1 MNGLA
6 TFLATSSGQTP
17 IGPVIGIVAFFGV
30 IIALSL
36 WSTKNAAKGGAKKI
50 RAQYG
55 DKILEEGVFSKSMH
69 YFFTQDEFLV
79 QKYNVVFAS
88 YRLSDIRNLG
98 LRWDATLR
106 QTVLYMTDAEGKRV
120 MPAEVVGGT
129 KAARKMFG
137 NNAVSMSKDE
147 AIKVSALLLKYA
159 PHIQLEEK
167 Q

>member
-1 MNGLA
+1 
-6 TFLATSSGQTP
+6 
-17 IGPVIGIVAFFGV
+17 
-30 IIALSL
+30 
-36 WSTKNAAKGGAKKI
+36 
-50 RAQYG
+50 
-55 DKILEEGVFSKSMH
+55 MH

-137 NNAVSMSKDE
+137 NNAVSMSQDE

-159 PHIQLEEK
+159 PHIQLEGK